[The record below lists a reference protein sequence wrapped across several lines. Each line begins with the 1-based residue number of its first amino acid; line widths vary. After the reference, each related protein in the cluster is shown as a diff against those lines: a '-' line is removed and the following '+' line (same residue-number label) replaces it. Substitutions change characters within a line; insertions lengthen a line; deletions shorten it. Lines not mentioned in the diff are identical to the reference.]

1 MHNKGFGFAV
11 VNQPL
16 DNHLFMTPDII
27 VLSMLP
33 LFCLQYRFNTDTG
46 PFYIDDAQAAWK
58 LA

>member
-1 MHNKGFGFAV
+1 MHNEGFGFAV

-27 VLSMLP
+27 VP

-46 PFYIDDAQAAWK
+46 PFYLDDAQAAWK

>member
-1 MHNKGFGFAV
+1 MHNEGFAV

-27 VLSMLP
+27 VP

-46 PFYIDDAQAAWK
+46 PFYLDDAQAAWK